1 MGTIGGCFSWCISS
15 KMFLFAY
22 TVRAGISP
30 AGQNFPDL
38 IHQAIQIGGLYH
50 IRIRGP
56 GFKILLVLTIGGAQ
70 DDWHIAGLV
79 ANTFHGINAAAAR
92 HFYIKNNQVR
102 TCLGKLGDGFFCIS
116 GKDYLI
122 AAVLQL
128 FLIQEP
134 YAFLI
139 IYD

>member
-1 MGTIGGCFSWCISS
+1 MGTIGGCFSWSISS
-15 KMFLFAY
+15 IIFLFAY
-22 TVRAGISP
+22 TVRVGISP
-30 AGQNFPDL
+30 AGQDFTDL

-56 GFKILLVLTIGGAQ
+56 GFKILLVLAIGSAQ
-70 DDWHIAGLV
+70 DDRHIAGLI
-79 ANTFHGINAAAAR
+79 ANAFHDFNPAAAR
-92 HFYIKNNQVR
+92 HFDIKNNQMR
-102 TCLGKLGDGFFCIS
+102 SHLGKLYDGFFCIT
-116 GKDYLI
+116 GKYYLI
-122 AAVLQL
+122 ALVLQL